1 MAGAFSGW
9 RATCLAILRE
19 KFDSEAAA
27 FPPVNVILDAV
38 KSSDLASEADFKNVM
53 KQVMPFVKFKMT
65 EAQAIGAGALND
77 ELAFDERAILTE
89 NVEHIMKVCDLR
101 AVRVLSAEEDS
112 EARAAAE
119 KDGQKVDQ
127 ATPGDP
133 TWHYLV
139 EGDIAVKVE
148 DMDISK

>member
-1 MAGAFSGW
+1 
-9 RATCLAILRE
+9 
-19 KFDSEAAA
+19 
-27 FPPVNVILDAV
+27 
-38 KSSDLASEADFKNVM
+38 
-53 KQVMPFVKFKMT
+53 MT

-77 ELAFDERAILTE
+77 TLAFDETAILTE
-89 NVEHIMKVCDLR
+89 NVEHIMKVCDLE
-101 AVRVLSAEEDS
+101 VRVRAEDAA

-139 EGDIAVKVE
+139 EEDIAVKVE

>member
-1 MAGAFSGW
+1 
-9 RATCLAILRE
+9 
-19 KFDSEAAA
+19 
-27 FPPVNVILDAV
+27 
-38 KSSDLASEADFKNVM
+38 M

-65 EAQAIGAGALND
+65 EAQAIGAGALN
-77 ELAFDERAILTE
+77 ETLAFDERAILTE

-101 AVRVLSAEEDS
+101 EVRVLAAEDAS

-139 EGDIAVKVE
+139 EEDIAAKVE